1 MNLRDIGI
9 RAVKTFAQ
17 AFVGVIVA
25 VQLTSL
31 GDLNYQLLAA
41 ATVAGISA
49 LASFVQN
56 TLLGIG
62 KE

>member
-17 AFVGVIVA
+17 AFVGVVVA

-56 TLLGIG
+56 ALLAVAR
-62 KE
+62 E